1 LRRLQKLGA
10 YDAPVIRELLPP
22 NTGLG
27 FDAMKA
33 LRTDLAEERSF
44 VRRVDDL
51 QRPEG
56 YRLIGAFEQGTPDAI
71 AVAGFRTG
79 HSLAW
84 GHYLYV
90 DDLST
95 LPQARRRG
103 HGRSLLGWMIDEGER
118 LGCEQLHLDSGVG
131 LDRADA
137 HRLYLNAGLVIASH
151 HFARYVAP

>member
-1 LRRLQKLGA
+1 MLRE
-10 YDAPVIRELLPP
+10 VLPP
-22 NTGLG
+22 GTGSV
-27 FDAMKA
+27 FRAMQA
-33 LRTDLAEERSF
+33 LRTNLDDKESF
-44 VRRVDDL
+44 ISGIDDV

-56 YRLIGAFEQGTPDAI
+56 YRLIGMFEGSDPDAV

-103 HGRSLLGWMIDEGER
+103 YGRALVDWLVEESR
-118 LGCEQLHLDSGVG
+118 KLGCDQLHLDSGVG

-151 HFARYVAP
+151 HFARLVRPESRHGS